1 MTRWNHRRGRR
12 PGTRRRTV
20 ACAARAWAIA
30 GYLAWLAAGGAV
42 ATVVSPAGAEE
53 SPPGLLAHWTFESLD
68 KGRIADASGNAR
80 HGRIVG
86 EPERVEGVRGQ
97 ALRLDGLADHVVIP
111 AADALDFS
119 AATFS
124 ITAWVNVY
132 GFRGDQQM
140 ILAKNVYDR
149 NQREWGLM
157 IDRDRRFRLYVRR
170 DGQWRTLGSE
180 TSPVPGRWYQVAVTL
195 DGGQAG
201 LFVNGRLE
209 AGADLGQPLPVT
221 EAPLTIGGVDNAGR
235 LMQQLFGAV
244 DEIRLYDRAV
254 SAEEIAAGYTPVS
267 ATHDLPQDP
276 RYVLW
281 EPDQPL
287 PPAAEIPWLENVRFA
302 VVKAR
307 EPEVDGYNW
316 LHGAAVCWHGG
327 LLYASFGHNRGSE
340 NTETEEARGRV
351 SSDGGRTWG
360 ELFTMDPGEHNLAVS
375 HGVFL
380 SHEGRLWAF
389 MGAFYDRFQR
399 THTRAY
405 LRDEE
410 SGEWQGQG
418 VVVDQGFW
426 PMQEPIRMA
435 DGNWIMAGARVGR
448 GYDLDH
454 LPAVAISDGEDLT
467 RWQMKVISK
476 HVSVG
481 SIWGES
487 TVIVDGNWV
496 MNISRYGG
504 QPLALVAISEDYGRS
519 WTESLASNLP
529 MAASKPYAGTLSTGQ
544 HYLICTTTA
553 DSGNR
558 RSPLTIA
565 LTRPGERVFSA
576 VYRIRDAVHEGPG
589 ESHPNARLSYPY
601 AVEHEGYL
609 YVIYSNC
616 GGRGANR
623 NSAELA
629 IIPLESLHVVAQT
642 TLSRPAG
649 HGRSIRSWAGP
660 RLGCQTGPECST
672 AGNHRAAWP

>member
-1 MTRWNHRRGRR
+1 MTCWIL
-12 PGTRRRTV
+12 RTER
-20 ACAARAWAIA
+20 AARTIRRAVLLGSRAWQIA
-30 GYLAWLAAGGAV
+30 CTLILLAGGGYLTSGTAPAA
-42 ATVVSPAGAEE
+42 AEDL
-53 SPPGLLAHWTFESLD
+53 PPGLLAHWTFESLD
-68 KGRIADASGNAR
+68 EGRIEDSSGNR
-80 HGRIVG
+80 LHGQLAG
-86 EPERVEGVRGQ
+86 DPQRVEGVRGQ

-111 AADALDFS
+111 AAADLDFS
-119 AATFS
+119 TATFS
-124 ITAWVNVY
+124 VTAWVNVY
-132 GFRGDQQM
+132 GLSGEQQM

-149 NQREWGLM
+149 DQREWGLM
-157 IDRDRRFRLYVRR
+157 IDRDQRFRLYVRR

-180 TSPVPGRWYQVAVTL
+180 TSPVPGHWYQVAVTL
-195 DGGQAG
+195 DAGQAG
-201 LFVNGRLE
+201 LYVNGQLE
-209 AGADLGQPLPVT
+209 AQAELGRPLPVT
-221 EAPLTIGGVDNAGR
+221 DAPLTIGGVDNAGR

-244 DEIRLYDRAV
+244 DEIRLYDRAL
-254 SAEEIAAGYTPVS
+254 SADEIAAGYTPVS
-267 ATHDLPQDP
+267 ATHELPQDP

-281 EPDQPL
+281 DPEQPL
-287 PPAAEIPWLENVRFA
+287 PPAAEIPWLEDVRFS

-360 ELFTMDPGEHNLAVS
+360 EIFTMDPGEDNLAVS

-380 SHEGRLWAF
+380 SHEGQLWAF

-426 PMQEPIRMA
+426 PMQEPIRLA
-435 DGNWIMAGARVGR
+435 NGNWIMAGARVGR

-454 LPAVAISDGEDLT
+454 LPAVAISDGQDLT
-467 RWQMKVISK
+467 RWEMTVISK
-476 HVSVG
+476 HASVG

-519 WTESLASNLP
+519 WTQSLASNLP
-529 MAASKPYAGTLSTGQ
+529 MAASKPYSGTLSTGQ

-565 LTRPGERVFSA
+565 VTRPGERLFSA
-576 VYRIRDAVHEGPG
+576 VYGIRDAVHEGPG

-601 AVEHEGYL
+601 AVEHEGDL

-616 GGRGANR
+616 GGRGGNR

-629 IIPLESLHVVAQT
+629 IIPVESLAT
-642 TLSRPAG
+642 P
-649 HGRSIRSWAGP
+649 
-660 RLGCQTGPECST
+660 
-672 AGNHRAAWP
+672 